1 MIYIF
6 IVVFIIIQLEF
17 DWTILSLLFIV
28 ISNSNQLFILDFYL
42 VFI

>member
-17 DWTILSLLFIV
+17 DLTILSLLFIA
-28 ISNSNQLFILDFYL
+28 ISNLNQLFILDFYR